1 LKFFLKMNKLKHLY
15 NQSNYFLTVQWVVLL
30 LTSIFIL
37 NNTKEEAQLIA
48 NGFHSNFFD
57 YFFYALTHA
66 VEFWSCLVIYML
78 VALFKSYKTAFIGLL
93 TYASSGLI
101 TQLLKRNFFTDHNRP
116 TVNIENLRLIPEFFE
131 YEQNSSFS
139 FPSGHATAAFTLF
152 LFLTLIVKNRYWGIL
167 FGILACLVAYSRVY
181 LSQHYFIDIIV
192 GSVIGTIVTL
202 FSYYGFNKIRFGNWG
217 DKNLLNKK
225 KSDQ

>member
-1 LKFFLKMNKLKHLY
+1 MNKLKHLY
-15 NQSNYFLTVQWVVLL
+15 NHSNHFLTVQWGVLL
-30 LTSIFIL
+30 IASIFIL
-37 NNTKEEAQLIA
+37 NYTKEEAQLLA
-48 NGFHSNFFD
+48 NGYHSTFFD
-57 YFFYALTHA
+57 YFFYTLTHA
-66 VEFWSCLVIYML
+66 VEFWSCLVIYIL
-78 VALFKSYKTAFIGLL
+78 VALFKSYKYAIIGLL

-101 TQLLKRNFFTDHNRP
+101 TQLLKRNIFADHKRP

-152 LFLTLIVKNRYWGIL
+152 LFLTLIVKNRNWGIL

-192 GSVIGTIVTL
+192 GSVIGTILTL
-202 FSYYGFNKIRFGNWG
+202 LSFYGFNKIKIGNWA

-225 KSDQ
+225 E